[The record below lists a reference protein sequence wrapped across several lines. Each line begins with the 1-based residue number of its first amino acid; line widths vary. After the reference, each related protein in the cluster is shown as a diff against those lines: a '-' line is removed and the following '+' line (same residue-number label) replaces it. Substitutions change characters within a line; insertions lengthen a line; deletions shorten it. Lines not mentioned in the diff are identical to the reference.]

1 MMKKEES
8 EDLSAGESVEKTGY
22 KWIQMV
28 EVYKQAAESY
38 LDKKD
43 VKGAAGA
50 YMKLGYVHAQLAD
63 TVETAAENIH
73 HTRNAIHAYRKA
85 ATLYSQTGNK
95 QEELECLGEVFFFK
109 GFVAE
114 SNVESRK
121 ALSKSHDHFIKSSE
135 FFFKE
140 NDQEGQARTLSR
152 AALVSF
158 HLVTQCSDKREIEQL
173 SQDGITIAGDSW
185 GLSKEVGNV
194 QSLVESLYAE
204 LWLCWTHMIFAPYTW
219 DENWKEYN
227 RKFLLRCDES
237 IKAIEDC
244 DNPLL
249 ISMVHLAAGAVYY
262 FFGFHFIKDER
273 EQREYTEKGFQL
285 GKKAV
290 VFAKRANNKILIL
303 SSLWWL
309 NWNALSTGR
318 HEYLQ
323 KQTFEDIRLM
333 EEIVRIYA
341 KSNSIWYHAGKV
353 VPAFCYANMATRA
366 SFFTTAQR
374 RSFAEKAIEYVLEG
388 LKKFTFRPASAWQFQ
403 ALTWAHSLLATLA
416 NTKDERNQH
425 VQKMLQYARQG
436 EKIGEEYDG
445 GWARAAGYSSTYGAY
460 KTLADL
466 AENEQE
472 RIKHLSAA
480 IDASRKYNQHAVES
494 RTGIVAAQVRLGL
507 LYEELGKLTTKVD
520 PLRKAKETFLGVIK
534 ESNERGYH
542 FYAAAG
548 HEYTAHIEDRLGN
561 HFASAEHYERAQ
573 EAHSESLKTIDF
585 KPLRERVEEKINY
598 ACAWNMIEKAKA
610 YHRMS
615 DYQKAKENY
624 EKACDILK
632 ELPSY
637 DYEAS
642 YFSAWALQEE
652 AEQLSKQED
661 HEQALES
668 YETTR
673 KRFDNAIIS
682 LEETSTSLEK
692 RWERERIEKLKKV
705 AKVRMNYCSGR
716 ADIERA
722 RILGKQGEHLAA
734 AERFASAASEF
745 KEVLT
750 QFRIKAERMELEA
763 VYNLCRAWESM
774 ELAENYDDADKFAE
788 AASLFTKASK
798 LFTDTKLKLLATG
811 NSAFCKALEHGCKFD
826 ESTETDVKAPL
837 YPKIKKM
844 LRKAA
849 SSYRKGGYNSG
860 ADWALATST
869 YFDVAWHL
877 IRTDEELDIDRRK
890 KLLRIATKYL
900 KSAAELFSKSGHK
913 EKEKEILGHLDMVE
927 KEERILVSA
936 SDTITEPSISRS
948 TLGIVAPSCPVE
960 TSLSP
965 RIGEVRQFTERAT
978 MVREETSQRKYELIY
993 RNLLKD
999 DTSVQRM
1006 EYRVGIAQIGVSNTK
1021 DILNE
1026 FYEIKAN
1033 GLLGLRHDK
1042 VEAVKSSVRSMIEF
1056 AHREGVNILLF
1067 PEMTIDLNYN
1077 ELLEDITRLAKD
1089 YSMYIIPG
1097 SYHDDEAK
1105 QNLSVVIGPGGILW
1119 NQEKHIPATI
1129 HYKGE
1134 RFTEEIGTGT
1144 FPRKTFVC
1152 DTEFGRIVI
1161 VICRDFLDMDLRVEL
1176 KNFEPPVDLVFNP
1189 AFTPVTADFKAA
1201 HFDARRS
1208 IYAYCF
1214 FANIA
1219 EFGASLIYTPEKER
1233 VERSIPPRKEGLIYK
1248 DVQLFQ
1254 LRSERKKWEKKQEN
1268 QRSFIQ
1274 STR

>member
-1 MMKKEES
+1 AVIASTKE
-8 EDLSAGESVEKTGY
+8 
-22 KWIQMV
+22 
-28 EVYKQAAESY
+28 
-38 LDKKD
+38 
-43 VKGAAGA
+43 
-50 YMKLGYVHAQLAD
+50 
-63 TVETAAENIH
+63 
-73 HTRNAIHAYRKA
+73 
-85 ATLYSQTGNK
+85 
-95 QEELECLGEVFFFK
+95 
-109 GFVAE
+109 
-114 SNVESRK
+114 
-121 ALSKSHDHFIKSSE
+121 
-135 FFFKE
+135 
-140 NDQEGQARTLSR
+140 
-152 AALVSF
+152 
-158 HLVTQCSDKREIEQL
+158 
-173 SQDGITIAGDSW
+173 
-185 GLSKEVGNV
+185 
-194 QSLVESLYAE
+194 
-204 LWLCWTHMIFAPYTW
+204 
-219 DENWKEYN
+219 
-227 RKFLLRCDES
+227 
-237 IKAIEDC
+237 
-244 DNPLL
+244 
-249 ISMVHLAAGAVYY
+249 
-262 FFGFHFIKDER
+262 
-273 EQREYTEKGFQL
+273 
-285 GKKAV
+285 
-290 VFAKRANNKILIL
+290 
-303 SSLWWL
+303 
-309 NWNALSTGR
+309 
-318 HEYLQ
+318 
-323 KQTFEDIRLM
+323 
-333 EEIVRIYA
+333 
-341 KSNSIWYHAGKV
+341 
-353 VPAFCYANMATRA
+353 
-366 SFFTTAQR
+366 
-374 RSFAEKAIEYVLEG
+374 
-388 LKKFTFRPASAWQFQ
+388 
-403 ALTWAHSLLATLA
+403 
-416 NTKDERNQH
+416 ERNQNA
-425 VQKMLQYARQG
+425 QKMLQYAQQAERM
-436 EKIGEEYDG
+436 GEEYKG
-445 GWARAAGYSSTYGAY
+445 GFARAAGYSSTYRAY
-460 KTLADL
+460 KTLADI
-466 AENEQE
+466 AENEKE
-472 RIKHLSAA
+472 RIKNLSAA
-480 IDASRKYNQHAVES
+480 IDAAVKYNQHSVES
-494 RTGIVAAQVRLGL
+494 RTDIVAAQVRLGL
-507 LYEELGKLTTKVD
+507 LYEELGILTTMVE

-561 HFASAEHYERAQ
+561 HNASAEHYEKAR

-585 KPLRERVEEKINY
+585 KPLRERVEEKIDY

-624 EKACDILK
+624 ERACEILK

-642 YFSAWALQEE
+642 YFTAWALQEE
-652 AEQLSKQED
+652 AEQLSKQEE
-661 HEQALES
+661 HEQALVR

-673 KRFDNAIIS
+673 KSFDSAIIS
-682 LEETSTSLEK
+682 LAEPSTSLEK

-716 ADIERA
+716 ANIERA

-734 AERFASAASEF
+734 ADRFASAASEF
-745 KEVLT
+745 KDVLT
-750 QFRIKAERMELEA
+750 QFKIKAERLELEA

-798 LFTDTKLKLLATG
+798 LFTDTKLKLLAKG
-811 NSAFCKALEHGCKFD
+811 NSAFCEALEHGCIFD
-826 ESTETDVKAPL
+826 DSTETDVKALL

-849 SSYRKGGYNSG
+849 SAYRKGGYDSG

-869 YFDVAWHL
+869 YFDVTWHL
-877 IRTDEELDIDRRK
+877 IKTDEELNIDKRK

-900 KSAAELFSKSGHK
+900 KSAADLFSKSGYKHK
-913 EKEKEILGHLDMVE
+913 EREILARLDMVE

-936 SDTITEPSISRS
+936 LDTITEPSISRS
-948 TLGIVAPSCPVE
+948 TLGIVAPSCPTE

-978 MVREETSQRKYELIY
+978 MVREEEGPRRYELIY
-993 RNLLKD
+993 RNLLKED
-999 DTSVQRM
+999 SSVQRM
-1006 EYRVGIAQIGVSNTK
+1006 EFRVGIAQIGASKTN

-1026 FYEIKAN
+1026 FFEMKSN

-1042 VEAVKSSVRSMIEF
+1042 VEAVKSSVRNMIEF

-1097 SYHDDEAK
+1097 SYHDDDTK
-1105 QNLSVVIGPGGILW
+1105 QNLCVVVGPDGILW

-1134 RFTEEIGTGT
+1134 KFTEELGNGTLPRRT
-1144 FPRKTFVC
+1144 FIC
-1152 DTEFGRIVI
+1152 DTEFGRIAI

-1214 FANIA
+1214 FANVA
-1219 EFGASLIYTPEKER
+1219 EFGDSLIYTPEKER
-1233 VERSIPPRKEGLIYK
+1233 VERSLPPKEEGLIHK

-1254 LRSERKKWEKKQEN
+1254 LRSERKRWEKQQEK